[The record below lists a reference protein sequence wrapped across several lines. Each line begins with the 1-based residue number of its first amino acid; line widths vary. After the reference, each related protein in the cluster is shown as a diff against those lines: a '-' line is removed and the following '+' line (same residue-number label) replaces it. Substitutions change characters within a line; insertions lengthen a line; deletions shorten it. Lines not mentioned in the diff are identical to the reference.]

1 MNTSGNIFTANEF
14 DTSGDD
20 IIVINLNNLTC
31 ASVLNIVFTS
41 FIHAHTVPYGT
52 ACVDVKIVVFA
63 VVVGILKVTVE
74 VVVGMSR

>member
-41 FIHAHTVPYGT
+41 LIHANTVPYGT
-52 ACVDVKIVVFA
+52 SCVDVKIVVFA
-63 VVVGILKVTVE
+63 VVVCILEVTVE